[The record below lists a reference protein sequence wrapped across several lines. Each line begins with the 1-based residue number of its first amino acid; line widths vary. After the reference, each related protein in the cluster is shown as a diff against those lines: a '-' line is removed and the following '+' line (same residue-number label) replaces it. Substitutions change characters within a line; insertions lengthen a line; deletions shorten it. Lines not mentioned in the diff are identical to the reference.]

1 MTAIADDGSEESDSA
16 RFDWRAGRHL
26 RRRVIFAFMRVG
38 LVTGLLCVLYALAP
52 LDRTDGAALVQICL
66 ALVAYL
72 GIVAWQIMAVVRSSY
87 PRLRGFEAV
96 AVSVPLLIFLF
107 AASYVLLE
115 HSNPASFN
123 EHITRIDSIYFTVTV
138 LATVGFGDIVA
149 KSETARI
156 LVTIQML
163 VDLLLIGVIAKVIF
177 GAVQHRTR
185 VLATG
190 NASRAPTAE
199 TTAEG
204 STPELKGDSHP

>member
-1 MTAIADDGSEESDSA
+1 MTASLDDGPEAANAA

-26 RRRVIFAFMRVG
+26 RRRVMFALMRVV
-38 LVTGLLCVLYALAP
+38 LITGVLCLIYVLAP
-52 LDRTDGAALVQICL
+52 LDRTDGAALLQICL

-72 GIVAWQIMAVVRSSY
+72 AIVTWQIIAVVRSSY

-107 AASYVLLE
+107 AASYVVLE

-123 EHITRIDSIYFTVTV
+123 EHISRVDSIYFTVTV
-138 LATVGFGDIVA
+138 LATVGFGDIAA

-185 VLATG
+185 VLASG
-190 NASRAPTAE
+190 NASQARTAE
-199 TTAEG
+199 TTADR
-204 STPELKGDSHP
+204 STPELKGDTRP